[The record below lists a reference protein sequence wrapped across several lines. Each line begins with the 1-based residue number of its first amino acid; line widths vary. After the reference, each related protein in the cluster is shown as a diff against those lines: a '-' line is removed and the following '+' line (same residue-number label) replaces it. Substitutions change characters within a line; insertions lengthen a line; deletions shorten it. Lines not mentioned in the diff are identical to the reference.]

1 MKVREKKKKVQK
13 ERKKEK
19 KNYQKEYFNWKSCP
33 SEMKAR
39 KRLFQTNKS

>member
-1 MKVREKKKKVQK
+1 MKVREKKKKYRKK
-13 ERKKEK
+13 ERKK